1 MQINISVKEE
11 SLRSLLRRIERKYG
25 KRGVKKLTEA
35 FSPYAR
41 SLVIRNF
48 NRQTDPYMECY

>member
-1 MQINISVKEE
+1 
-11 SLRSLLRRIERKYG
+11 LRGSTG
-25 KRGVKKLTEA
+25 KGGVKKLAEA